1 MSSPEEKSENNL
13 EYNADGYTYGD
24 YCKLLKYNEKQ
35 ECKAQALWDKYV
47 IALSS
52 GGIVF
57 AITFLRD
64 NAIPPYLLILFLIV
78 LVCWGLSLFF
88 SVCSFYFAQRH
99 FKAAAKHIRKT
110 AWSEI
115 KEGDTE
121 FLVHSKYWKRIR
133 QCNKWGFVS
142 FILGLLL
149 MILFTCIYY
158 LFILIKK

>member
-1 MSSPEEKSENNL
+1 MSSRKGKYKNNL
-13 EYNADGYTYGD
+13 KYNSDGYTYED

-35 ECKAQALWDKYV
+35 ECKAQDLWDKYV
-47 IALSS
+47 ITLSS

-57 AITFLRD
+57 AITFLKD
-64 NAIPPYLLILFLIV
+64 SAIPSCLLVLFLIV

-115 KEGDTE
+115 KEGDTKD
-121 FLVHSKYWKRIR
+121 LVHSKYWKRIR
-133 QCNKWGFVS
+133 QCNKRGFIS